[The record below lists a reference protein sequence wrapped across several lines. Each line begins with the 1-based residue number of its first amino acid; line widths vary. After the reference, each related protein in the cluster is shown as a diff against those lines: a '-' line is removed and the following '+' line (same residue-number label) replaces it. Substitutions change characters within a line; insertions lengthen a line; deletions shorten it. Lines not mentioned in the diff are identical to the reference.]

1 MEERQKRTRDGEG
14 GQRWR
19 ERGDISVVC
28 VWRWRD
34 EVRNG
39 EEKDKGRWRQKQRLA
54 KKISCS

>member
-28 VWRWRD
+28 VCVAM
-34 EVRNG
+34 EG
-39 EEKDKGRWRQKQRLA
+39 
-54 KKISCS
+54 